1 MKSLY
6 VRIVFT
12 FVMVAMASGVL
23 GLILTSMY
31 YQNKQQSE
39 NKQIMLDITTNIR
52 DQYEQNPEMDLNA
65 YLTHIAALGF
75 QIYRAGSDGEGQA
88 YGSPFKHGKLT
99 EQQIQSVQQGTAYL
113 GMEEQGDRL
122 QLFSYFK
129 NSVLNTAGL
138 PIQTPKGM
146 EALFVRPD
154 LQQQIGEVRIIAAI
168 LIGYTFLISLL
179 LIVILSRLI
188 VKPINALTK
197 ATKQM
202 VAGVFDAGLQLSR
215 KDEIGELARNFSV
228 MTKAIKQLDQVR
240 QDFVANVSHEFQT
253 PLTSM
258 QGLARAARDKET
270 TEEQRDNYLTI
281 IEKESRRL
289 SGLSK
294 QLLTLAVLDK
304 DHTPLHKTSFRL
316 DEQIREVL
324 IALEWQWTEK
334 GLQLELELP
343 DTVIVAD
350 QQLLYEVWLN
360 LITNSIKFSDPGQ
373 VIEITIT
380 YSDVIVIEIRD
391 TGIGIAEEELSF
403 IFDRFYKVN
412 KAREHTSTGSGLGLS
427 IVQKLVSLHQGS
439 ITIQSQPGAGTTV
452 QVTMPRLSS

>member
-12 FVMVAMASGVL
+12 FVIVAMASGVL
-23 GLILTSMY
+23 GLIVTSLY
-31 YQNKQQSE
+31 YQNKQQSGNE
-39 NKQIMLDITTNIR
+39 QTMLDIATNIQE
-52 DQYEQNPEMDLNA
+52 QYEQNPEMDLNA

-75 QIYRAGSDGEGQA
+75 QIYRAGANGEGQA
-88 YGSPFKHGKLT
+88 YGSPFKHGQLT
-99 EQQIQSVQQGTAYL
+99 EQQIQSVQNGIAYL
-113 GMEEQGDRL
+113 GMEEQKNRL

-138 PIQTPKGM
+138 PVQTPNGV
-146 EALFVRPD
+146 EAWFIRPD
-154 LQQQIGEVRIIAAI
+154 LQQQIGEVRVIAAI

-179 LIVILSRLI
+179 FIVILSRLI
-188 VKPINALTK
+188 VKPINQLTK

-202 VAGVFDAGLQLSR
+202 VVGEFHASLQLSR

-270 TEEQRDNYLTI
+270 TEEQRENYLTI
-281 IEKESRRL
+281 IEKESGRL

-294 QLLTLAVLDK
+294 QLLKLAVLDK
-304 DHTPLHKTSFRL
+304 DHPPLHKTTYRL

-360 LITNSIKFSDPGQ
+360 LITNSIKFSNAGQ
-373 VIEITIT
+373 VISIAITNTEEI
-380 YSDVIVIEIRD
+380 VVEIRD
-391 TGIGIAEEELSF
+391 MGIGIAEDELLF
-403 IFDRFYKVN
+403 IFDRFYKAN
-412 KAREHTSTGSGLGLS
+412 KARDHASTGSGLGLS
-427 IVQKLVSLHQGS
+427 IVQKLVSLHQGC